1 MHARQRG
8 LTLLE
13 VMLAVVVVALGLFAA
28 AALQVQ
34 ASQATDAARRE
45 VQGALAEHALDE
57 RTRAAG
63 TLTVR
68 QP

>member
-1 MHARQRG
+1 
-8 LTLLE
+8 

-45 VQGALAEHALDE
+45 VQGALAEHALHE